1 MGKKELNLIIAIA
14 ILASCGVCVLG
25 ISTVKRAPSR
35 DVKLMEFPLNLG
47 EWTGKDIKFED
58 KEYQK
63 QVYAILGTDKVLIR
77 AYADRNNES
86 AAIQVVYSDQKRQS
100 FHPPEYCY
108 LGSGANE
115 LLENGKAQVTL
126 DGGKVLPVNRTVYQT
141 KRGKILMLDWYTA
154 GDLMTENFYKQQI
167 YFVINQLKRAKS
179 GGSAVRVWTPV
190 IGNDT
195 AAADAAFGR
204 CQRLIRELVKLLPD
218 YL

>member
-1 MGKKELNLIIAIA
+1 MGKKELNLIIAIV
-14 ILASCGVCVLG
+14 ILAACGACVLG

-35 DVKLMEFPLNLG
+35 AVKLMEFPLNLG
-47 EWTGKDIKFED
+47 EWTGKDIKFAD
-58 KEYQK
+58 KEYEK

-77 AYADRNNES
+77 AYSDRKNES

-115 LLENGKAQVTL
+115 LLETGRTQVAL
-126 DGGKVLPVNRTVYQT
+126 DGGKALTVNRTVYQT
-141 KRGKILMLDWYTA
+141 KRGKVLMLDWYTA
-154 GDLMTENFYKQQI
+154 GDMMTGNYYKQQI

-179 GGSAVRVWTPV
+179 GGSAVRVWTP
-190 IGNDT
+190 IIDNDT
-195 AAADAAFGR
+195 DAALDR
-204 CQRLIRELVKLLPD
+204 CQRLIRETVKLLPD

>member
-1 MGKKELNLIIAIA
+1 MEKKELNLVVAIA
-14 ILASCGVCVLG
+14 ILAACGACVLG
-25 ISTVKRAPSR
+25 ISTIKRAPSR
-35 DVKLMEFPLNLG
+35 AVKLMEFPLNLG
-47 EWTGKDIKFED
+47 EWTGKNIKFED
-58 KEYQK
+58 KEYEK
-63 QVYAILGTDKVLIR
+63 QVYAILGTNKVLLR
-77 AYADRNNES
+77 AYTDKNNES

-115 LLENGKAQVTL
+115 LLENGKAQVAL
-126 DGGKVLPVNRTVYQT
+126 DDGKVLPVNRTVYQM

-154 GDLMTENFYKQQI
+154 GDIMTGNYYKQQL

-195 AAADAAFGR
+195 DGAFNR
-204 CQRLIRELVKLLPD
+204 CQRLIREIAKILPD

>member
-14 ILASCGVCVLG
+14 ILAACGACVLG
-25 ISTVKRAPSR
+25 ISVIKKAPSR

-47 EWTGKDIKFED
+47 EWTGKDIKFQDE
-58 KEYQK
+58 EYQK

-77 AYADRNNES
+77 AYTDKNNES

-115 LLENGKAQVTL
+115 LLETGKAQVVL
-126 DGGKVLPVNRTVYQT
+126 YDGKVLPVNRTVYQT
-141 KRGKILMLDWYTA
+141 KRGKLLMLDWYTA
-154 GDLMTENFYKQQI
+154 GDMMTGNYYKQQI
-167 YFVINQLKRAKS
+167 YFVINQFRHAKS
-179 GGSAVRVWTPV
+179 GGSAVRVWTPIV
-190 IGNDT
+190 GNDPG
-195 AAADAAFGR
+195 AAFDR
-204 CQRLIRELVKLLPD
+204 CRRLIREMVKLLPD

>member
-1 MGKKELNLIIAIA
+1 MGKKELNLIIAVV
-14 ILASCGVCVLG
+14 ILAACGACVLG

-35 DVKLMEFPLNLG
+35 AVKLMEFPLKLG
-47 EWTGKDIKFED
+47 EWTGKDIKFQD
-58 KEYQK
+58 KEYEK

-77 AYADRNNES
+77 AYTDRNNQS

-115 LLENGKAQVTL
+115 LLETGKVQVSL
-126 DGGKVLPVNRTVYQT
+126 DGGKVLCVNRTVYQI
-141 KRGKILMLDWYTA
+141 KGGKVLMLDWYTA
-154 GDLMTENFYKQQI
+154 GDMMTGNYYKQQI

-179 GGSAVRVWTPV
+179 GGSAVRAWTP
-190 IGNDT
+190 ITGNDT
-195 AAADAAFGR
+195 DAAFDR
-204 CQRLIRELVKLLPD
+204 CQRLIREIVKLLPD